1 MLSLVKEEEEDG
13 DGTGDSPGATA
24 APRPLE
30 GLRGAKPSLFL
41 TKTYDM
47 VDDRSTDDVVSW
59 SAGNNSLVVWDLHHF
74 STVLLPRHFKHS
86 NFSSFVKQLNTYGFR
101 KVDPDRWEFANEGFL
116 RGQRHLL
123 KNIRRRRPPANTA
136 PNQQS
141 LGSYLEVGHFGNH
154 TDTDQLKRDKQLL
167 MAEVAWRSGYGGQAT
182 IDGRSGEA
190 KAGTAEHENAP
201 ERHGGAATGGKQL
214 LMAEVVK
221 LRQEQQ
227 SMKTHLK
234 GMEERLRG
242 TERKQQQMTAFLARV
257 FRNPELLKQLISLN
271 GVRKELH
278 DAMSK
283 KRRRNIDQGPEADD
297 MGASGSLE
305 QESPVLSDP
314 YESVELLGEVSVE
327 LLADGVPPELESSV
341 ALLAD
346 GIPPDLEGAAEL
358 LVDVIPSDLN
368 DSGID
373 TDGVKP
379 QDFGL
384 GTCEVQQNRAQ
395 GVLHDDFWEELMSRA
410 LSEEDDSPV
419 NLDDMDALSE
429 KMDFLVPNSPTRAT

>member
-1 MLSLVKEEEEDG
+1 MDPMPSLVKVEEEDG
-13 DGTGDSPGATA
+13 HGTGDSPGATA

-30 GLRGAKPSLFL
+30 GLRDAKPSLFL

-47 VDDRSTDDVVSW
+47 VDDRSTDNVVSW
-59 SAGNNSLVVWDLHHF
+59 SAGNNSLVVWDLHRF
-74 STVLLPRHFKHS
+74 SAVLLPRHFKHS
-86 NFSSFVKQLNTYGFR
+86 NFSTFVRQLNTYGFR

-167 MAEVAWRSGYGGQAT
+167 MAEV
-182 IDGRSGEA
+182 
-190 KAGTAEHENAP
+190 
-201 ERHGGAATGGKQL
+201 
-214 LMAEVVK
+214 VK

-234 GMEERLRG
+234 GMEERLHG

-257 FRNPELLKQLISLN
+257 FRNPELLKQLVSLN

-283 KRRRNIDQGPEADD
+283 KRRRSIDQGPEADD

-305 QESPVLSDP
+305 QDSPVLSDP
-314 YESVELLGEVSVE
+314 HESVELLGEVSVE
-327 LLADGVPPELESSV
+327 LLADGVPSELESSV

-346 GIPPDLEGAAEL
+346 GIPPDLEG
-358 LVDVIPSDLN
+358 
-368 DSGID
+368 
-373 TDGVKP
+373 
-379 QDFGL
+379 
-384 GTCEVQQNRAQ
+384 
-395 GVLHDDFWEELMSRA
+395 FWSRY
-410 LSEEDDSPV
+410 L
-419 NLDDMDALSE
+419 
-429 KMDFLVPNSPTRAT
+429 

>member
-1 MLSLVKEEEEDG
+1 MDPMPTLVKEEEDG
-13 DGTGDSPGATA
+13 HGTGESPGATA
-24 APRPLE
+24 ASRPVK
-30 GLRGAKPSLFL
+30 GLRDARPSLFL

-136 PNQQS
+136 SNQQS

-167 MAEVAWRSGYGGQAT
+167 MAEV
-182 IDGRSGEA
+182 
-190 KAGTAEHENAP
+190 
-201 ERHGGAATGGKQL
+201 
-214 LMAEVVK
+214 VK

-234 GMEERLRG
+234 GMEERLHG

-257 FRNPELLKQLISLN
+257 FQKPELLKQLISLN

-283 KRRRNIDQGPEADD
+283 KRRRSIGQGPEADD

-314 YESVELLGEVSVE
+314 HESVELLGEGSVE
-327 LLADGVPPELESSV
+327 LLADGVPSELESST

-368 DSGID
+368 DSGVD
-373 TDGVKP
+373 TNGVKP

-395 GVLHDDFWEELMSRA
+395 GALHDDFWEELMSRA
-410 LSEEDDSPV
+410 LSGEDDNPV
-419 NLDDMDALSE
+419 NVDDMDVLSE
-429 KMDFLVPNSPTRAT
+429 KTDFLVPNNVRGAVAREPAGQRYGWHNFCVDNALNVACLLARSGTVQLPLL